1 MRKRFYAIAL
11 GLAFLAALSFL
22 MPVCAT
28 TAEAK
33 TFNFTYSTFFPPT
46 HIQTKVP
53 QAWAAEIEKRS
64 KGQIK
69 IKIFTGG
76 SLTPAPQI
84 YDGVVKG
91 ISDFGLSVFA
101 YSAGRFPVIAAVDN
115 PLGYPNAFVAT
126 RTINELYRKFKPK
139 ELSDVHV
146 CYLFAHGP
154 GLLHTAR
161 KPVHKLEDVKG
172 LKIRSTG
179 TSQLIVRALGAAPVA
194 MSQGETY
201 DALKK
206 NIVDGTL
213 VPIEALEGFKQ
224 AEVLKYTTL
233 TYSMAYSQGFFV
245 AMNLAKW
252 NSLPA
257 DLQKIITDVS
267 KEYEEITAKAWE
279 DSDKSGYK
287 FAQNLGHVFIKLSD
301 AESAKFKEAVKP
313 VFDEYIKNANAKG
326 VDGQAVFD
334 AVKEM
339 VETYSK
345 EYK

>member
-1 MRKRFYAIAL
+1 MKKRFYFTAL
-11 GLAFLAALSFL
+11 SLFFLAALFFL
-22 MPVCAT
+22 MPHSAT
-28 TAEAK
+28 KAEAQ

-53 QAWAAEIEKRS
+53 EAWIAEIEKRS

-69 IKIFTGG
+69 IQLFTGG

-101 YSAGRFPVIAAVDN
+101 YSPGRFPVIAAVDN
-115 PLGYPNAFVAT
+115 PLGYPDAFVAT
-126 RTINELYRKFKPK
+126 KTINELYRKFNPK

-154 GLLHTAR
+154 GILHTAT
-161 KPVHKLEDVKG
+161 KPVKTLEDVKG

-179 TSQLIVRALGAAPVA
+179 TSQLIVRALGGAPVA

-213 VPIEALEGFKQ
+213 VPVEALEGFKQ
-224 AEVLKYTTL
+224 GEVLKYTTE
-233 TYSMAYSQGFFV
+233 TYSASYSQGFFV
-245 AMNLAKW
+245 AMNLDKW
-252 NSLPA
+252 NALPK
-257 DLQKIITDVS
+257 DLQQIITDVS
-267 KEYEEITAKAWE
+267 KEYEDITAKAWE
-279 DSDKSGYK
+279 DSDESGRK
-287 FAQNLGHVFIKLSD
+287 FCLNLGHEFIKLSD

-313 VFDEYIKNANAKG
+313 VFAEYVKIANEKG

-334 AVKEM
+334 AVQQM
-339 VETYSK
+339 VQTFSK
-345 EYK
+345 

>member
-1 MRKRFYAIAL
+1 MRKGFFFTMATL
-11 GLAFLAALSFL
+11 GFLGAFLVFTGISAT
-22 MPVCAT
+22 PVA
-28 TAEAK
+28 AK
-33 TFNFTYSTFFPPT
+33 TFDFTYSTFFPPT

-53 QAWAAEIEKRS
+53 VAWAKEIEERS
-64 KGQIK
+64 NGQIK

-76 SLTPAPQI
+76 SLTPAPQV

-101 YSAGRFPVIAAVDN
+101 YSPGRFPVIAAIDN

-126 RTINELYRKFKPK
+126 RTINEVNRRFQPK

-146 CYLFAHGP
+146 CYLYAHGP

-161 KPVHKLEDVKG
+161 KPVRTLEDVKG

-213 VPIEALEGFKQ
+213 VPVEALEGFKQ

-233 TYSMAYSQGFFV
+233 TYSSSYSQGFFV
-245 AMNLAKW
+245 VMNLKKW
-252 NSLPA
+252 NALPK
-257 DLQKIITDVS
+257 DLQEIITDVS
-267 KEYEEITAKAWE
+267 KAYECVTAKAWG
-279 DSDKSGYK
+279 DSDVSGHA
-287 FAQNLGHVFIKLSD
+287 FAQKLGQEFITLSD
-301 AESAKFKEAVKP
+301 EESAKFKKAVQP
-313 VFDEYIKNANAKG
+313 VFDQYIENANKKG
-326 VDGQAVFD
+326 INGKAVFE
-334 AVKEM
+334 ATKEM
-339 VETYSK
+339 VETFSVLYR
-345 EYK
+345 

>member
-1 MRKRFYAIAL
+1 MKKRVYFTAL
-11 GLAFLAALSFL
+11 GLVFLGALLFL
-22 MPVCAT
+22 MTTSAT
-28 TAEAK
+28 EAEAK
-33 TFNFTYSTFFPPT
+33 TYNFTYSTFFPPT

-69 IKIFTGG
+69 IKLFTGG

-101 YSAGRFPVIAAVDN
+101 YSPGRFPVIAAIDN

-126 RTINELYRKFKPK
+126 RAINELYRKFQPK

-154 GLLHTAR
+154 GLLHTAK
-161 KPVHKLEDVKG
+161 KPVRKLEDVKG

-179 TSQLIVRALGAAPVA
+179 TSQLIVRAFGAAPVA

-224 AEVLKYTTL
+224 AEVLKYTTM
-233 TYSMAYSQGFFV
+233 TYSASYSQGFFV
-245 AMNLAKW
+245 VMNLKKW
-252 NSLPA
+252 DSLPK

-267 KEYEEITAKAWE
+267 KEYEEITAKAWG

-287 FAQNLGHVFIKLSD
+287 FAENMGHEFIELSD
-301 AESAKFKEAVKP
+301 EESAKFKAAVKP
-313 VFDEYIKNANAKG
+313 VFDEYVKNANAKG

-334 AVKEM
+334 AVKQM

>member
-1 MRKRFYAIAL
+1 M
-11 GLAFLAALSFL
+11 
-22 MPVCAT
+22 
-28 TAEAK
+28 
-33 TFNFTYSTFFPPT
+33 
-46 HIQTKVP
+46 
-53 QAWAAEIEKRS
+53 
-64 KGQIK
+64 
-69 IKIFTGG
+69 
-76 SLTPAPQI
+76 
-84 YDGVVKG
+84 
-91 ISDFGLSVFA
+91 
-101 YSAGRFPVIAAVDN
+101 
-115 PLGYPNAFVAT
+115 
-126 RTINELYRKFKPK
+126 
-139 ELSDVHV
+139 
-146 CYLFAHGP
+146 
-154 GLLHTAR
+154 
-161 KPVHKLEDVKG
+161 
-172 LKIRSTG
+172 
-179 TSQLIVRALGAAPVA
+179 IVRALGAAPVA

-301 AESAKFKEAVKP
+301 EESAKFKEAVKP

-334 AVKEM
+334 AVREM